1 MSAGFC
7 GGAKEAEIF
16 LEPGI
21 DQQYNKNQKNCER
34 REKMTYS
41 QGVSVTAI
49 LTLAA
54 GVGVFWY
61 AAKKRSYVP
70 VFLYLCV
77 CVASLPEQLGYL
89 NIGHDITF
97 HLNRILGIRESL
109 SQGMFPVRLNGFTFE
124 GYGYADALCYPDL
137 FLYIPAI
144 LSGLGL
150 SFITSVNIFLLL
162 VNVATAAVMY
172 ACAKRLFQNVGI
184 AAVSSVL
191 YTLCIYRLC
200 DMYTR
205 AAYGEMLAMIFLPLI
220 ILGFYELFFG
230 EEKRWYLLALGFTG
244 VWQSNLVS
252 LVPVAALCI
261 FFGIVYVRQIFG
273 KKRLVALLKA
283 LSMTVLLNV
292 WFLIPFFQTLASGV
306 DTSSLSVDA
315 SEKVISTARLFQA
328 FPGADDGRNL
338 GLSLMAGLAVFL
350 YAKVKGVRRKSSPA
364 DVFVVTGGVLAL
376 LTTDLFP
383 WKLLMQLDG
392 IAVVM
397 GYLQFPW
404 RLLGPAACFLCL
416 GLSAYCVT
424 LFRKKELRIMVCG
437 TVVFCAVISAQY
449 FLGDFLG
456 RDPYISSEEDI
467 KNVIVQREYLYSGT
481 DKEKLDGELET
492 SGNVFVEDYEK
503 YGFIVTLSCYT
514 TNDDNA
520 YVEVP
525 LFAYPCYEAVDE
537 NGELLSISR
546 GENNRIRVE
555 LPTGETTVTVRYRS
569 PLAWRIAELVSAIS
583 FLLVLFIIGRNRS
596 GRFLHSAGG
605 PSTSRSNRY
614 TRVQCPP
621 EKRREP

>member
-7 GGAKEAEIF
+7 GDGKEAEIF
-16 LEPGI
+16 LEPGVHR
-21 DQQYNKNQKNCER
+21 QYNKNQKNCER

-54 GVGVFWY
+54 GAGVFWY
-61 AAKKRSYVP
+61 AVKKRSYVP

-77 CVASLPEQLGYL
+77 CIAALPEQLGYL

-124 GYGYADALCYPDL
+124 GYGYADALCYPNL
-137 FLYIPAI
+137 FLYIPAV

-150 SFITSVNIFLLL
+150 SFITSVNIFLFL
-162 VNVATAAVMY
+162 VNAATAAVMY

-184 AAVSSVL
+184 AAVSSAL

-244 VWQSNLVS
+244 VMQSNLVS
-252 LVPVAALCI
+252 LVPVAALCV
-261 FFGIVYVRQIFG
+261 FFGIVYLRQILE
-273 KKRLVALLKA
+273 KKRLVALFKA

-292 WFLIPFFQTLASGV
+292 WFLIPLFQTLASGV

-315 SEKVISTARLFQA
+315 SEKVISMARLFQA

-350 YAKVKGVRRKSSPA
+350 YAKVKGVRRKSSLA
-364 DVFVVTGGVLAL
+364 DVFVVTGVVLAL

-404 RLLGPAACFLCL
+404 RLLGPAACFLCP

-437 TVVFCAVISAQY
+437 TVVFCAFISAQY
-449 FLGDFLG
+449 FLGDFLS

-492 SGNVFVEDYEK
+492 SGNVLVEDYEK
-503 YGFIVTLSCYT
+503 DGFTVTVSCHT
-514 TNDDNA
+514 TNDGDA

-537 NGELLSISR
+537 NGEPLSISR

-555 LPTGETTVTVRYRS
+555 LPTGETTVTVRYHS
-569 PLAWRIAELVSAIS
+569 PFAWRIAELVSAAS
-583 FLLVLFIIGRNRS
+583 LLLVLFAIAKNRS
-596 GRFLHSAGG
+596 DKPLHFGEVENY
-605 PSTSRSNRY
+605 P
-614 TRVQCPP
+614 V
-621 EKRREP
+621 E

>member
-7 GGAKEAEIF
+7 GGKEGKIF

-21 DQQYNKNQKNCER
+21 DRQYNKNQKNCER

-49 LTLAA
+49 LTVALGA
-54 GVGVFWY
+54 GVLWY

-77 CVASLPEQLGYL
+77 CIAALPEQLGYL

-109 SQGMFPVRLNGFTFE
+109 SRGMFPVRLNGFTFE
-124 GYGYADALCYPDL
+124 GYGYADALCYPNL
-137 FLYIPAI
+137 FLYIPAV

-150 SFITSVNIFLLL
+150 SFITSVNIFLFL

-172 ACAKRLFQNVGI
+172 ACAKRLFQNAGI
-184 AAVSSVL
+184 AAVSSAL

-220 ILGFYELFFG
+220 ILGVYELFFG
-230 EEKRWYLLALGFTG
+230 EEKRWYLLAFGFTG
-244 VWQSNLVS
+244 VFQSNLVS
-252 LVPVAALCI
+252 LVPVAALCV
-261 FFGIVYVRQIFG
+261 FFGILYVRRILE
-273 KKRLVALLKA
+273 KKRMFALFKALL
-283 LSMTVLLNV
+283 LTGLLNA
-292 WFLIPFFQTLASGV
+292 WFLIPFFQIIASGV

-350 YAKVKGVRRKSSPA
+350 YAKVKGVRRKTDLA
-364 DVFVVTGGVLAL
+364 DVFVVTGVVLAF

-424 LFRKKELRIMVCG
+424 LFRKKELRMMVCG
-437 TVVFCAVISAQY
+437 MVVFCAVISAQY

-456 RDPYISSEEDI
+456 RDPYISAEEDL

-481 DKEKLDGELET
+481 DKEKLDGEIET
-492 SGNVFVEDYEK
+492 SGNVFVEDYERD
-503 YGFIVTLSCYT
+503 GFTVTVSCNT
-514 TNDDNA
+514 INDEDA

-525 LFAYPCYEAVDE
+525 LFAYPCYEAADE
-537 NGELLSISR
+537 NGEPLSISR

-555 LPTGETTVTVRYRS
+555 LPTGEATVTVRYHS
-569 PLAWRIAELVSAIS
+569 PLAWRIAEIVSAAS
-583 FLLVLFIIGRNRS
+583 LLLVLVVIAKNRS
-596 GRFLHSAGG
+596 DELNHQS
-605 PSTSRSNRY
+605 
-614 TRVQCPP
+614 
-621 EKRREP
+621 